1 MIKQQVFI
9 ALNLEYAISHKKKS
23 KLYKLYKPYFQS
35 FENNFDYYPLL
46 YGEGELTLINP
57 TNFGAKV
64 INAKQSIFE
73 EFEYIQKNY
82 SYESLINDEY
92 IKYRIMS
99 VSKFYNFMGNSAIVP
114 FFDFFPIEMN
124 KTLYNV
130 FWNVDNNTKK
140 FIIKSNKNIKKGEKL
155 IMKCLNIPNSRL
167 LMYYGLT
174 FEKNDY
180 IDPFIVKYLHSK
192 LKKDSIDNYRNL
204 GSYFNLPNN
213 DDTGYILML
222 KNLKYYLEDYN
233 LIDETDYYK
242 KIIFDKNRINIRRV
256 INLEKLLLQKR
267 IDLLQEIVDDRMKGK
282 KIDL

>member
-1 MIKQQVFI
+1 MQ
-9 ALNLEYAISHKKKS
+9 
-23 KLYKLYKPYFQS
+23 KL
-35 FENNFDYYPLL
+35 
-46 YGEGELTLINP
+46 LI
-57 TNFGAKV
+57 
-64 INAKQSIFE
+64 KQSIFE

-192 LKKDSIDNYRNL
+192 LKKEIKIQDYILNPKISEFDLSKESFIGDSMDNYRNL

-256 INLEKLLLQKR
+256 IDLEKLLLQKR